1 MDSNNK
7 SMIDV
12 IEDIKKL
19 SLSKKMVSFDGTV
32 DYIKADTTEELNEKI
47 AQWYERERAYRADLC
62 S

>member
-1 MDSNNK
+1 MDNNNK

-12 IEDIKKL
+12 VEDIKKL
-19 SLSKKMVSFDGTV
+19 SEKMVSFDGTI